1 MTELEKI
8 IYAKKFIDKLANGV
22 NPIDNTL
29 IPEDDIVNNI
39 HITRCFFFVSDILRQ
54 VIGKGGT
61 NKKSKSNK
69 IPFTLTLEQ
78 SDRFLFSVEP
88 IPVSEIARRIRA
100 LVEDE
105 NMERLSYKH
114 INEWLI
120 NIGMLQ
126 LEDDGNGKLAKRPTQ
141 AGNEIG
147 ITIKT
152 RLGRYGGYKVVV
164 YNENA
169 QRFILDNIDAI
180 GAITIRSKTKSKD
193 EKKLNI

>member
-54 VIGKGGT
+54 VIGTGGT

-193 EKKLNI
+193 EN